1 LNLDFFG
8 RVVRAKGIVEGFHGS
23 VKEGWNFLVEGEEM
37 ANELTANA
45 EFGAILES
53 LARTPESIDSMLMRL
68 PSSQWSAKTYEE
80 EWSFV
85 ENICHLRDLETEGY
99 AVRIARILAE
109 EKPFLPDFD
118 GSRVAIERKYIDQD
132 ARQALSDFT
141 TTRANNVARLK
152 GLRPESLE
160 RTGTFENTG
169 AITIRQLIDMI
180 HKHDQQHLGDLTRLC
195 EALTR
200 RAL

>member
-1 LNLDFFG
+1 
-8 RVVRAKGIVEGFHGS
+8 
-23 VKEGWNFLVEGEEM
+23 M

-99 AVRIARILAE
+99 AVRIARMLAE

-118 GSRVAIERKYIDQD
+118 GSRMAIERKYIDQD

-141 TTRANNVARLK
+141 TNRANNVARLK

-169 AITIRQLIDMI
+169 PLRFASSST
-180 HKHDQQHLGDLTRLC
+180 
-195 EALTR
+195 
-200 RAL
+200 